1 MTLPNH
7 DDPVICTCD
16 VNLLTGPLAV
26 DILRIHPVA
35 IIGGVLIENS
45 FFSRPEDFLREVRS
59 RTGPMQAYRS

>member
-1 MTLPNH
+1 LRSVRRQSA
-7 DDPVICTCD
+7 D
-16 VNLLTGPLAV
+16 GA
-26 DILRIHPVA
+26 DIRRTHPVA